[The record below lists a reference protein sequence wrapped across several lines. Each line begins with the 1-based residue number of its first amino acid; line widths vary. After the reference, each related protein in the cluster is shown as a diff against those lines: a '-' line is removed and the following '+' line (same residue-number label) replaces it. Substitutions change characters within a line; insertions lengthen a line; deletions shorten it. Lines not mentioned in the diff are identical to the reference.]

1 MGNIYE
7 PGPMEKTE
15 WCNALDTPNWERLW
29 EEINGTPRQAGW
41 KPIAMKMVRKA
52 SRQKLTYADSPWNS
66 GSSLIFRKTAID
78 KMKPLLEEYGELLP
92 LECADAELWVYNP
105 TVLID
110 ALDKKASEG
119 SRFADGR
126 LMIIDKYVFYPD
138 VVKGVDIFKLANERA
153 SSTFVTD
160 RFVDLWKSSGLIGL
174 RFDKLWSSPE

>member
-1 MGNIYE
+1 MSSIYE
-7 PGPMEKTE
+7 PGIMERYE
-15 WCNALDTPNWERLW
+15 WCNPRNPAEYERFIL
-29 EEINGTPRQAGW
+29 EIDGTPRTATW
-41 KPIAMKMVRKA
+41 KPIPVKLLHEAA
-52 SRQKLTYADSPWNS
+52 RQKMLRSDSPWH
-66 GSSLIFRKTAID
+66 GSCSLIFRKTAID

-92 LECADAELWVYNP
+92 LECPEAELWVYNP
-105 TVLID
+105 TVVLD